1 MGELAIIFEKADK
14 ELNFHYTK
22 TYSRER
28 KSHNFRGAIIHYL
41 VGHSNCENL
50 NGNLSLALYNLIFDT
65 DLTLGSM
72 VFKHY
77 ETTLGKL
84 AKKDGWSFR
93 EVAEFCERVGI

>member
-1 MGELAIIFEKADK
+1 MGELAIIFGKAEK
-14 ELNFHYTK
+14 ELKFHYTK

-41 VGHSNCENL
+41 VGHSSCENL
-50 NGNLSLALYNLIFDT
+50 NGNLPLALYNMVFDT
-65 DLTLGSM
+65 DLALETM

-77 ETTLGKL
+77 KTTLEKL
-84 AKKDGWSFR
+84 AKKNDWSFR

>member
-1 MGELAIIFEKADK
+1 MGELAEIFKQADK
-14 ELNFHYTK
+14 ELNFHYTR
-22 TYSRER
+22 TYGKER

-50 NGNLSLALYNLIFDT
+50 NENLPLALYNLIFDT

-77 ETTLGKL
+77 ETTLEKL
-84 AKKDGWSFR
+84 AKKNGWGFR